1 MSVVCGCV
9 SVHTGVADVD
19 VLHRSIEDGWLK
31 TAVLLTN
38 KGKRGHFL
46 EGHKKNC
53 WFSWNCGEDAL
64 RSTGTYRPC
73 KRKKVMDSLIV
84 LVVLMLFLKNNFN
97 KII

>member
-46 EGHKKNC
+46 EGHKVFMELWRRC
-53 WFSWNCGEDAL
+53 PQI
-64 RSTGTYRPC
+64 YRHIDPARG
-73 KRKKVMDSLIV
+73 RK
-84 LVVLMLFLKNNFN
+84 
-97 KII
+97 

>member
-46 EGHKKNC
+46 EGHKKIAG
-53 WFSWNCGEDAL
+53 FHGIVEKMPSDLQAHMDPARG
-64 RSTGTYRPC
+64 
-73 KRKKVMDSLIV
+73 RK
-84 LVVLMLFLKNNFN
+84 
-97 KII
+97 

>member
-46 EGHKKNC
+46 EGHKKNR

-64 RSTGTYRPC
+64 RSTGTYGPC

-84 LVVLMLFLKNNFN
+84 LVVLLLLKKNNFN
-97 KII
+97 RIT